1 MMSSILST
9 RGIVDCKFSTTGRII
24 PEEEVSENDL
34 EGWRVEMIRAL
45 GTGTITKLV
54 GPDFEAIPHWES

>member
-45 GTGTITKLV
+45 GTGTI
-54 GPDFEAIPHWES
+54 